1 MVFGAH
7 WKSSKRIRILKL
19 HSQRFLFIT
28 GFMSDL
34 VIGMLMKNS
43 VNVPV
48 CRHTPFKLPT

>member
-7 WKSSKRIRILKL
+7 WKSGKRIRILKL